1 MNDIVLDF
9 LHNHLYKQII
19 GFGMSYAGVLLG
31 MAVDLF
37 TGIYK
42 AKQQNIART
51 STALKKTAT
60 KASKYFTPMLCL
72 TIIDI
77 MLSVYIP
84 LPVFTIL
91 WGTYCVWCEFKSVTE
106 KSWKKAE
113 LREAAN
119 TMNVIIK
126 NKDDIA
132 NIVAELIKEKE
143 KETENGK

>member
-1 MNDIVLDF
+1 
-9 LHNHLYKQII
+9 
-19 GFGMSYAGVLLG
+19 
-31 MAVDLF
+31 
-37 TGIYK
+37 
-42 AKQQNIART
+42 
-51 STALKKTAT
+51 
-60 KASKYFTPMLCL
+60 MLCL

-91 WGTYCVWCEFKSVTE
+91 WAVYCVWCEFKSVTE

-143 KETENGK
+143 KETEDGK